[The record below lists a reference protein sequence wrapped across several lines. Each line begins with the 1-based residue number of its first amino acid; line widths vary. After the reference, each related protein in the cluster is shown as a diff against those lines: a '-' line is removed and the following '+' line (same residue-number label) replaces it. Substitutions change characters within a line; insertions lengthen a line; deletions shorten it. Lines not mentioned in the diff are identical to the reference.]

1 MARITFNEKDNEALG
16 LTILNDITH
25 EIASND
31 IETIEIDGRDGVLLV
46 DKQRLKP
53 VEKSFNFILREDVP
67 ESTTP
72 IGEWL
77 MVKGWQD
84 LELSWDNDYL
94 YRATV
99 INQLNIDEV
108 LRQFGKLRVVFL
120 VQPIKLLKDSLQSK
134 PISNGGTVVNRGNLP
149 AKPIIE
155 LTGYGDTVLTIN
167 GRKTPLEDVQG
178 SIKLDMFHNVVS
190 SGNLSAWEKVVY
202 ERDADKPYLDVGN
215 NTISWSGDF
224 TASIT
229 TMEGVR
235 V

>member
-1 MARITFNEKDNEALG
+1 MAKITFNEKDNESFG
-16 LTILNDITH
+16 LRILNDVTH

-31 IETIEIDGRDGVLLV
+31 IDTIEINGRDGVLLV
-46 DKQRLKP
+46 DRHRLKP
-53 VEKSFNFILREDVP
+53 VEKAFNFILRTDVVN
-67 ESTTP
+67 STTP

-77 MVKGWQD
+77 MVKGWKD
-84 LELSWDNDYL
+84 LELSWDDEYL

-120 VQPIKLLKDSLQSK
+120 VHPIKLLKDSLQPK
-134 PISNGGTVVNRGNLP
+134 PISNGDTVINRGNLP

-155 LTGYGDTVLTIN
+155 LKGYGDTVITIN

-178 SIKLDMFHNVVS
+178 SIKLDMYHNIVS
-190 SGNLSAWEKVVY
+190 SGNLSAWEKVIY

-215 NTISWSGDF
+215 NTISWFGDF